1 MVMTLNQRLEA
12 TLRQYVLGE
21 LEEPQRL
28 EVEKRLVTEPET
40 FDALGVIE
48 QELAEEYL
56 DGTLSSIERTQF
68 ERHYLTTADRRR
80 YLEFIRQLRQHATS
94 VPVRL
99 PQRGQTGSLARIG
112 EFLRLQPAWA
122 ASVVGLMISGAAAFW
137 LVGGRQTPD
146 VAMETVRPEKPVVAP
161 RPVPAPAA
169 GLHPDPA
176 PPTTLIT
183 PPTAPVASS
192 NPEPATFSLTPGLL
206 RDQGSLRRV
215 DVPAGA
221 RTVRLRLEVQTS
233 ADQMYRAALLD
244 AQGGEIWAQAGLPP
258 ERSAVTIV
266 VPARVLTRGDYQ
278 ITLSRTASG
287 GQQEPL
293 ATYNFRVRTP

>member
-1 MVMTLNQRLEA
+1 MTLNQRLEA
-12 TLRQYVLGE
+12 TLRQYVLGD

-48 QELAEEYL
+48 QELTEEYL
-56 DGTLSSIERTQF
+56 DAMLSSVERTQF
-68 ERHYLTTADRRR
+68 EHHYLTTPDRRR
-80 YLEFIRQLRQHATS
+80 NLEFIRQLQKHATS
-94 VPVRL
+94 VPATPLHRD
-99 PQRGQTGSLARIG
+99 PIGSLARIG
-112 EFLRLQPAWA
+112 EFFRLQPAWA
-122 ASVVGLMISGAAAFW
+122 VSAVGLMISGAAALW
-137 LVGGRQTPD
+137 LVGGRLTSD
-146 VAMETVRPEKPVVAP
+146 VPTETVRPAAPVVAP
-161 RPVPAPAA
+161 RPATAPDA
-169 GLHPDPA
+169 GRTPDPA
-176 PPTTLIT
+176 LIP
-183 PPTAPVASS
+183 PPTAPAASS

-221 RTVRLRLEVQTS
+221 RAVRLRLELQTS
-233 ADQMYRAALLD
+233 AEQLYRAALLD
-244 AQGGEIWAQAGLPP
+244 AQGGEVWAQAELPAEP
-258 ERSAVTIV
+258 SAVTVV